1 MDIEKTNLFQIRQA
15 GLNILTRELGPVGL
29 IKFLQQYETGT
40 GDYSKERHQ
49 WLDQISIDDIQE
61 LIRIKRQKNK

>member
-1 MDIEKTNLFQIRQA
+1 MDIEKTSLFQIRQA
-15 GLNILTRELGPVGL
+15 GLNILARELGPVGL
-29 IKFLQQYETGT
+29 IRFLQHYESGI

-61 LIRIKRQKNK
+61 LIRIKRQNNE